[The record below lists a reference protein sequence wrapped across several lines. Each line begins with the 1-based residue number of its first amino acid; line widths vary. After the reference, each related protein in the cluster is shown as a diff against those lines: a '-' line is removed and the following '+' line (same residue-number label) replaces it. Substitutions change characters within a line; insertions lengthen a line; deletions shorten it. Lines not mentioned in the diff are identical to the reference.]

1 MPFPTYVP
9 FPPDVLAPAVYIRG
23 PGVALGLVT
32 PAARAARAA
41 RTVLR
46 GTSRG
51 FAAVLMR
58 GFAAN

>member
-1 MPFPTYVP
+1 MRMVCEFVH
-9 FPPDVLAPAVYIRG
+9 FLSESRGSEIRG